1 MHRNLNHR
9 LILIGTVHDD
19 PWGYERALGL
29 LEALRPQVVTVE
41 ISPFSVRYR
50 AAHQE
55 LWRRRLQA
63 ALAELPEGA
72 EEHPALRRVAA
83 RLEMPFEWRA
93 AWDYGR
99 RFRARWHPID
109 LNAPARQHLPRYA
122 RELLDPENLRRL
134 LESWEESLE
143 AQVAAAYR
151 RARLSL
157 ERPLWRPPATN
168 SKVERLRELVMAARL
183 RRLAGR
189 GLRVAHLGGWEHI
202 ASWED
207 GGSLAAL
214 LADLHPARLFLDE
227 AEELAAAAQKPEFP
241 DLLPVVALYAGE
253 QVPGDL
259 TWKTAP

>member
-29 LEALRPQVVTVE
+29 LEAL
-41 ISPFSVRYR
+41 
-50 AAHQE
+50 
-55 LWRRRLQA
+55 
-63 ALAELPEGA
+63 LAELPEGA

-99 RFRARWHPID
+99 RHGARWRPVD
-109 LNAPARQHLPRYA
+109 LSAPARQHLPRYA

-168 SKVERLRELVMAARL
+168 SKVERLRELVMAARPAGGPGPAGGPPGGL
-183 RRLAGR
+183 GTYSLLGGRRQSGRTAGR
-189 GLRVAHLGGWEHI
+189 FAPG
-202 ASWED
+202 
-207 GGSLAAL
+207 AA
-214 LADLHPARLFLDE
+214 
-227 AEELAAAAQKPEFP
+227 
-241 DLLPVVALYAGE
+241 VSG
-253 QVPGDL
+253 
-259 TWKTAP
+259 